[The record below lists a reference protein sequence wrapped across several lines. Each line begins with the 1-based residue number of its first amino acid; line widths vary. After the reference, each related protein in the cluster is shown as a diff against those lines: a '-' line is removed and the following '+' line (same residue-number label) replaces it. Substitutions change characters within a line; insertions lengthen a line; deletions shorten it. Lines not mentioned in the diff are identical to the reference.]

1 MVEVS
6 SEQHTLS
13 LEVISALS
21 AVLRCPSGSWR
32 HKLDDRESGFFP
44 VACLLHVPWLI
55 PEGSSKEGP
64 EAFPLWTPWLE
75 HHFHTSNQVTAHRF
89 WMGNLPFLCFYEA
102 ARLVIP
108 GDVVWLVS
116 QALHPSLIP

>member
-13 LEVISALS
+13 LEVTSALS
-21 AVLRCPSGSWR
+21 AVLRFSSGSWR

-55 PEGSSKEGP
+55 PEGSSKEEP

-75 HHFHTSNQVTAHRF
+75 HHSHTSNQVIAHSF
-89 WMGNLPFLCFYEA
+89 
-102 ARLVIP
+102 
-108 GDVVWLVS
+108 
-116 QALHPSLIP
+116 